1 MTGAQLQAELQK
13 QAEHSRA
20 QEALLNESMQQLAVA
35 RQLLCDLS
43 VEGERQMLMVAEE
56 QIERLQQL
64 FTAKAA
70 EVRRSLALPVVTYL
84 AAVRARSPGSGTVH

>member
-1 MTGAQLQAELQK
+1 MTGAQLQVELQK
-13 QAEHSRA
+13 QMEHSRA

-70 EVRRSLALPVVTYL
+70 EVSRKPCTADTHLP
-84 AAVRARSPGSGTVH
+84 GTTDG